1 MSFLQVRDLVVAYG
15 AIQAVRGVSF
25 DVEKGQIV
33 SLIGSNGAGKTT
45 TLRTISGLLRS
56 VSGEVLLDGE
66 PIHRLPAHEIV
77 AKGVAHS
84 PEGRKLFSRMTV
96 EENLRLGAYT
106 RSDEAAIR
114 EDMDHVYSLFP
125 VLGERRM
132 NKAGL
137 FSGGEQQMLA
147 IGRALM
153 SRPSVLMLDEPSM
166 GLSPIMTQKIFS
178 TIKELQVRGHHDP
191 ARRAE
196 RALGTGAVGPR
207 LRHRPGRTTLS
218 GTGPRAAG
226 GPAGAG
232 GLPRRG
238 RGGTSPGL
246 RQQKIAVPGNSAPRS
261 GDHCPHTVSR
271 PSGHSGSTR
280 SSSTSP
286 AATTSR
292 TRSPSVRWCS
302 T

>member
-45 TLRTISGLLRS
+45 TLRTISGLLRPL
-56 VSGEVLLDGE
+56 SGEIVLDGE
-66 PIHRLPAHEIV
+66 PIHRML
-77 AKGVAHS
+77 AHS

-114 EDMDHVYSLFP
+114 EDMEHVYSLFP

-178 TIKELQVRGHHDP
+178 TIKELQAEGTTILLVEQNALSALALSDRGYVID
-191 ARRAE
+191 
-196 RALGTGAVGPR
+196 L
-207 LRHRPGRTTLS
+207 GRTTLS
-218 GTGPRAAG
+218 GPGQELLADPRVQEAYLG
-226 GPAGAG
+226 EGV
-232 GLPRRG
+232 
-238 RGGTSPGL
+238 GT
-246 RQQKIAVPGNSAPRS
+246 
-261 GDHCPHTVSR
+261 
-271 PSGHSGSTR
+271 
-280 SSSTSP
+280 
-286 AATTSR
+286 
-292 TRSPSVRWCS
+292 
-302 T
+302 